1 MQLLSWL
8 HEIFDASVLKQGPI
22 LHGDKFVFICIECIK
37 CNSNA
42 VMDEHISKKIWFVM
56 FESVIYDDVIL
67 NFCAMCY
74 ALPVQNVQTIYLIYA
89 R

>member
-1 MQLLSWL
+1 M
-8 HEIFDASVLKQGPI
+8 EINLFLFD
-22 LHGDKFVFICIECIK
+22 IECIK

-74 ALPVQNVQTIYLIYA
+74 APPVQNAQTIYLIYA